1 MNLSITPV
9 NFNNYSAAKNCN
21 NQSQKFE
28 GLQARV
34 FRHPEDGRDIL
45 NAIRKRDM
53 VVDRFLAK
61 FEEVAETLGVN
72 TDKMDQQGYSLE
84 FVPKFAFS
92 SKMSAMLKNKSQ
104 NFVEGRDRLPIM
116 VDLKRGNELEQA
128 EELAYVIKGANL
140 DKIS

>member
-1 MNLSITPV
+1 
-9 NFNNYSAAKNCN
+9 
-21 NQSQKFE
+21 
-28 GLQARV
+28 
-34 FRHPEDGRDIL
+34 
-45 NAIRKRDM
+45 M